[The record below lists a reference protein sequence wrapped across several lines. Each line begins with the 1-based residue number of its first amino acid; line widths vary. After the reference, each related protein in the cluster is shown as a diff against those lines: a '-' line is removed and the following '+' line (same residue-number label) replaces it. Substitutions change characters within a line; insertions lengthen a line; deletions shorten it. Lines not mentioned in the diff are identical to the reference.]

1 MRVRTPLCLLLTAS
15 LLGGAI
21 AAAAAGAPARVSLQ
35 LAGTPLRA
43 ALGQLKAAGAPAVE
57 IDPDVPDVLVT
68 LNVSD
73 VPWTTALR
81 SIIRSASGGG
91 RTLDYRQTGE
101 TYRVTVRTT
110 APTAVDV
117 VAAPARPLF
126 MNRGSLYFKNA
137 PLRLVLRRIAA
148 ETRVRCQVEPQVE
161 DVAITV
167 TLFGR
172 PASELVAATLESAG
186 TLAPG
191 LRYVWDGDHYVIWKC
206 SHGYDGN
213 RRPGDEGNE
222 TEPPPGQ
229 RIEHLVLRYAS
240 VYLLSD
246 LLGAEVFATG
256 ASQLGPQNND
266 GTYGAGVGQIA
277 AAGSLPAGPGN
288 AFLPTINPPVLTG
301 LCRYSRCGPRY
312 AREAV
317 R

>member
-1 MRVRTPLCLLLTAS
+1 MRVCIPLRLLLTGS
-15 LLGGAI
+15 LLGCAV
-21 AAAAAGAPARVSLQ
+21 AAAAGTGRVSLQ

-43 ALGQLKAAGAPAVE
+43 AIGQLKVTGAPAVE
-57 IDPDVPDVLVT
+57 IAPDVPDVPVT
-68 LNVSD
+68 LNVSE

-81 SIIRSASGGG
+81 AILRAASGGG
-91 RTLDYRQTGE
+91 RTLDFQQTGE
-101 TYRVTVRTT
+101 SYRVTVRT
-110 APTAVDV
+110 APPTTVDV
-117 VAAPARPLF
+117 VAPPERPLF
-126 MNRGSLYFKNA
+126 MNRGSIYFKNT
-137 PLRLVLRRIAA
+137 PLRQVLRRITA
-148 ETRVRCQVEPQVE
+148 ETRVRFQVEPQVE
-161 DVAITV
+161 DVGVTV
-167 TLFGR
+167 QFFGR
-172 PASELVAATLESAG
+172 PASELAAATLEAAG

-191 LRYVWDGDHYVIWKC
+191 LRYVWDGDRYVIWKC
-206 SHGYDGN
+206 PHGYDGN

-222 TEPPPGQ
+222 AEPPAGQ

-256 ASQLGPQNND
+256 SSQLGPLNND
-266 GTYGAGVGQIA
+266 GTFGAGAGQIA

-312 AREAV
+312 AREAT